1 MLSYSQLTRS
11 RRPSGSASRMPTTAT
26 SFLNRLRH
34 AFLRTEAA
42 ATRDDYLYQP
52 LRRAEPESAVAVPS
66 STASLLPA
74 MSEETNSTRA
84 AGADKAAPVVTAT
97 TTTPDAAD
105 PNRSS
110 ASDDSVTQGLHILE
124 TQSSHW
130 WSYITTP
137 DFWIV
142 VAIGQVLALCITATN
157 TFTTFLANAQT
168 NIPAFQTVF
177 NYILL
182 FLVYTTIF
190 LVRDGPGAWWQ
201 SMRKDG
207 WRYLIMAFLD
217 VEGNYFT
224 VLAYRYTNILS
235 AQLINFWSIVC
246 VVIISFTLL
255 KVRYKPFQVVGI
267 LVCCGGMGIL
277 LASDHITNSNGGPT
291 EDRLKGD
298 LFALLGATLYGTSN
312 VFEEWLVS
320 KAPMH
325 HVLASIGFFGM
336 IINGIQAA
344 IFDRTSFQNAH
355 WHEGH
360 VAAWLVGYTLCL
372 FLFYTLAPLILR
384 MGSAAFFDISLLTA
398 NFWGVVIGVRVFGLT
413 IHFLYPI
420 AFVCIILGL
429 VTYFLSGS
437 LLGDSRKPWLG
448 ENQEGGVAGF
458 GTAKLRA
465 INAARVARGELE
477 NGIPVDEAAPVAAGV
492 GGAGFAARARA
503 NMQRLWKKEEAV

>member
-1 MLSYSQLTRS
+1 
-11 RRPSGSASRMPTTAT
+11 MPAT
-26 SFLNRLRH
+26 ETSLLNRLTDALFRS
-34 AFLRTEAA
+34 EAA
-42 ATRDDYLYQP
+42 TNDAYQYQP
-52 LRRAEPESAVAVPS
+52 LPRDEEAHASQEPASSSSAAALHS
-66 STASLLPA
+66 STMRSSSDEA
-74 MSEETNSTRA
+74 T
-84 AGADKAAPVVTAT
+84 KAAPVAT
-97 TTTPDAAD
+97 TTPAD
-105 PNRSS
+105 GSHAHDECRAHSLQQLESS
-110 ASDDSVTQGLHILE
+110 SSGVDDSVTQGLHILDK
-124 TQSSHW
+124 QSAHW
-130 WSYITTP
+130 WSYFTTP

-157 TFTTFLANAQT
+157 TFTTFLANAHT

-182 FLVYTTIF
+182 FLVYMTVF
-190 LVRDGPGAWWQ
+190 LVRDGPRAVW
-201 SMRKDG
+201 RAAVRDG

-246 VVIISFTLL
+246 VVVISFFLL
-255 KVRYKPFQVVGI
+255 RVRYKPFQVVGI

-277 LASDHITNSNGGPT
+277 LASDHITGSSGGPA
-291 EDRLKGD
+291 ENRLKGD

-325 HVLASIGFFGM
+325 HVLAFIGLFGM
-336 IINGIQAA
+336 IINGVQAA
-344 IFDRTSFQNAH
+344 IFDRASFQQAQ
-355 WHEGH
+355 WDSH
-360 VAAWLVGYTLCL
+360 VAGWLVGYTLCL

-398 NFWGVVIGVRVFGLT
+398 NFWGVIIGVRVFGLT
-413 IHFLYPI
+413 IHYLYPI

-448 ENQEGGVAGF
+448 ENQEAGVAGF

-465 INAARVARGELE
+465 INAARIAQQEAE
-477 NGIPVDEAAPVAAGV
+477 NGHVAPENSPAAAGV
-492 GGAGFAARARA
+492 GGAGFMARARA
-503 NMQRLWKKEEAV
+503 NMQRLWNKEAI